1 MGPGQYII
9 LKATSLGFTNTASF
23 NEMLVTESRLGKPYS
38 HKSKVP
44 VKTKAR
50 VKCFQKDISQ

>member
-23 NEMLVTESRLGKPYS
+23 NEMLVTESRRGKPYS
-38 HKSKVP
+38 YKSKVP
-44 VKTKAR
+44 VKT
-50 VKCFQKDISQ
+50 